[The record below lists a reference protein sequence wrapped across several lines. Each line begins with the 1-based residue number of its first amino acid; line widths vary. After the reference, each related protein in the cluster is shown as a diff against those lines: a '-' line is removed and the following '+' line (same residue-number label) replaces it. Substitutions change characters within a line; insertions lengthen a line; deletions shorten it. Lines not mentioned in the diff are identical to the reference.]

1 MRPPAMTLWSKGAP
15 DVRVLTFLHSFEPG
29 GVERV
34 ALRLVREWRVRGM
47 DAPLFMGRTDGAMRD
62 ELAHDL
68 TFVGPSAPRGVG
80 AIETLWMILTLPGFI
95 RRLRPDI
102 LFCAG
107 NSYAVVAVAM
117 KLLLGR
123 RCPPIVAKISN
134 DLDRKDM
141 IGPARL
147 CYRAWLRIQ
156 GRFIDGFVGMA
167 DPMEEEI
174 RAAIRPGSGSI
185 TIIADPALSREQ
197 IDRLAA
203 AVSRATQGKDSLH
216 FVSVG
221 RLAAQKN
228 FALMIRAFAAG
239 ARSDDRLTI
248 FGEGPER
255 GALTRLIARL
265 GVGKRVTLAGH
276 VPDPAER
283 LVLFDCFLLSSD
295 YEGVPAVL
303 LEALAAGLPIIT
315 TRSSR
320 SILSM
325 MADGRLACIVPC
337 GDEAAFAEAVAN
349 APALRQDRDASVAQ
363 ARRFT
368 VEEAA
373 LGYRDLFAR
382 TMVSSGRKKAEPPT
396 EADCDTRRLT
406 AKPTA

>member
-1 MRPPAMTLWSKGAP
+1 M
-15 DVRVLTFLHSFEPG
+15 RVLTFLHSFEPG

-34 ALRLVREWRVRGM
+34 ALRLVREWRARGM
-47 DAPLFMGRTDGAMRD
+47 DAPLYMGRTDGAMRD

-68 TFVGPSAPRGVG
+68 TFVGPSAPTGIGV
-80 AIETLWMILTLPGFI
+80 IETLWMILTLPGFI
-95 RRLRPDI
+95 RRLRPDV

-134 DLDRKDM
+134 DLDRQDM
-141 IGPARL
+141 IWPARL
-147 CYRAWLRIQ
+147 CYRLWLRVQ

-174 RAAIRPGSGSI
+174 RTAIRPRGSI
-185 TIIADPALSREQ
+185 AIIADPALSQAQ
-197 IDRLAA
+197 INHLQ
-203 AVSRATQGKDSLH
+203 SFPRAEGNRQRGLR

-228 FALMIRAFAAG
+228 YALMIRAFASG
-239 ARSDDRLTI
+239 AKPGDRLTI
-248 FGEGPER
+248 FGEGLER
-255 GALTRLIARL
+255 AALTRLIAKL
-265 GVGKRVTLAGH
+265 GLEDRVTLAGH
-276 VPDPAER
+276 VPDPAAR
-283 LVLFDCFLLSSD
+283 LGSFDLFLLSSD

-320 SILSM
+320 SIGSM
-325 MADGRLACIVPC
+325 MADGRLAHIVPA
-337 GDEAAFAEAVAN
+337 GDEAAFAAAIAD
-349 APALRQDRDASVAQ
+349 APALRQDRDAAQAQ
-363 ARRFT
+363 ARQFT

-373 LGYRDLFAR
+373 LAYRDVFAR
-382 TMVSSGRKKAEPPT
+382 ALAPTAAKKINPST
-396 EADCDTRRLT
+396 EADLDACRLS
-406 AKPTA
+406 AKPTT